1 MADLVKFYKGPH
13 DSYTV
18 DKVGANSIYFCT
30 DKSSII
36 MNGTEYCSGIKN
48 ATVSG
53 ETLVIE
59 K

>member
-13 DSYTV
+13 DKYDVTTV
-18 DKVGANSIYFCT
+18 GENSIYFCT

-36 MNGTEYCSGIKN
+36 MNKTEYCSGIKN